1 MVTESLL
8 ESSAYAGKSSVTFRP
23 FVGLDPMFSIEKIE
37 GEVVAQGKEK
47 RLDRFFDQKEGE
59 ATNCNVTRSLVLL
72 DL

>member
-1 MVTESLL
+1 
-8 ESSAYAGKSSVTFRP
+8 
-23 FVGLDPMFSIEKIE
+23 MFLIEKIE

-72 DL
+72 DLCQLWFRVRF